1 MSTCRYEFFKPNDYP
16 SLTITLVKFDSKE
29 EAAATYHQSVLDN
42 IDLWAIEPER
52 IPNLADS
59 ASFTLTPDG
68 DKCDE
73 CNLFAKQGVYLIN
86 MKFKGHYEEV
96 PRARKKA
103 GAIKILK
110 MMYDRI
116 PGLSPK

>member
-16 SLTITLVKFDSKE
+16 SLTIVLVKYDSKE
-29 EAAATYHQSVLDN
+29 EAAAGFHQSVLDH
-42 IDLWAIEPER
+42 IDLWAREPER
-52 IPNLADS
+52 IPDLADS

-73 CNLFAKQGVYLIN
+73 CNLYAKQGVYLIN
-86 MKFKGHYEEV
+86 TMFKGHYEEV
-96 PRARKKA
+96 LRERKKA
-103 GAIKILK
+103 GAIRIVK